1 MRSQVEYRAP
11 RPIFFGFALVTLGVL
26 FLLREFDVVP
36 DISVWTLI
44 WLALGTWLF
53 IGTLVG
59 NRRGW
64 FWPLALVLIGTAM
77 LLRDL
82 DIIDRDFSIWPIAVI
97 AFGLAILLEAF
108 GGRGS
113 KSNPDYW
120 SSSSDD
126 PAR

>member
-1 MRSQVEYRAP
+1 MKSHVEYRPP
-11 RPIFFGFALVTLGVL
+11 RPIFFGFALVTVGVL

-36 DISVWTLI
+36 DISVWTLV
-44 WLALGTWLF
+44 WLALGGWLF

-64 FWPLALVLIGTAM
+64 FWPLALVLIGTFM

-82 DIIDRDFSIWPIAVI
+82 DVIDRDFAIWPIAII

-120 SSSSDD
+120 SSSE
-126 PAR
+126 P